1 MPEGTPSSFQDEE
14 FDMMQQ
20 FSVIDEIVRIVTMN
34 SKATYISRSINTDT
48 TSENNFQQVLLMKM

>member
-34 SKATYISRSINTDT
+34 LKATYISRSINTDT
-48 TSENNFQQVLLMKM
+48 SSGNNFQQVLLMKM